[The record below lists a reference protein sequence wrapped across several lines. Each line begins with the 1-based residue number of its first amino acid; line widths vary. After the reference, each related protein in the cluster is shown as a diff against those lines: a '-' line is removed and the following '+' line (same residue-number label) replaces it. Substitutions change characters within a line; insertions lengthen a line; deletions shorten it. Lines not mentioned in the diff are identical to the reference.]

1 MASVCASTLSLM
13 DAGVPIKAPVAGIA
27 MGMIAEGDTFVTLT
41 DILGAEDALGDM
53 DFKVAGTSE
62 FVTAIQLDMKV
73 TGLPGEV
80 LAAALDQAKEARLQ
94 ILEVLRDAIP
104 EPRTEVNPK
113 APRIL
118 TIKIPVDKIG
128 EVIGPKGKK
137 INEIVALTGADI
149 DIQDDGTVFVGA
161 REAGGADEAARIID
175 EIANPRPIGVGEHFT
190 GTVVNTTTFG
200 AFVNLVP
207 GRDGL
212 IHISKLGKGKRIAN
226 VEEAVKVGDTI
237 EVEVQDIDDR
247 GKISLKPV
255 GEEWAIPE
263 GMEQEAQDRPP
274 RRDRDR
280 DRRPRDRD
288 RRPRDREREP
298 RDPA

>member
-1 MASVCASTLSLM
+1 M
-13 DAGVPIKAPVAGIA
+13 
-27 MGMIAEGDTFVTLT
+27 
-41 DILGAEDALGDM
+41 
-53 DFKVAGTSE
+53 
-62 FVTAIQLDMKV
+62 
-73 TGLPGEV
+73 
-80 LAAALDQAKEARLQ
+80 
-94 ILEVLRDAIP
+94 
-104 EPRTEVNPK
+104 
-113 APRIL
+113 
-118 TIKIPVDKIG
+118 
-128 EVIGPKGKK
+128 IGPKGKK

-149 DIQDDGTVFVGA
+149 DIQDDGTVFIGA

-175 EIANPRPIGVGEHFT
+175 EIANPRPISVGEHFT

-212 IHISKLGKGKRIAN
+212 IHISKLGKGKRLAN
-226 VEEAVKVGDTI
+226 VEDAVKVGDTI

-263 GMEQEAQDRPP
+263 GMEQEVSQDRPP

>member
-1 MASVCASTLSLM
+1 
-13 DAGVPIKAPVAGIA
+13 
-27 MGMIAEGDTFVTLT
+27 
-41 DILGAEDALGDM
+41 
-53 DFKVAGTSE
+53 
-62 FVTAIQLDMKV
+62 MKV
-73 TGLPGEV
+73 TGLPGDV
-80 LAAALDQAKEARLQ
+80 LAGALQQA
-94 ILEVLRDAIP
+94 RDARFTILDVM
-104 EPRTEVNPK
+104 EGAIAMPREEVNAK
-113 APRIL
+113 APRI
-118 TIKIPVDKIG
+118 ISIQIPVDKIG
-128 EVIGPKGKK
+128 EVIGPKGKR
-137 INEIVALTGADI
+137 INEIIAATGADI
-149 DIQDDGTVFVGA
+149 DIQDDGTVFIGA

-175 EIANPRPIGVGEHFT
+175 EIANPRPITVGERFT

-212 IHISKLGKGKRIAN
+212 IHISKLGKGKRLAN
-226 VEEAVKVGDTI
+226 VEDAVKVGDTI

-263 GMEQEAQDRPP
+263 GMEQEVSQDRPP